1 MSGKAKFLKIP
12 EANVKYTHISSHI
25 VVFSILEFV
34 VKQIFNKIDI
44 DRQLRILLKLS
55 NRVVWQTIPE
65 GKKNRKMDR

>member
-1 MSGKAKFLKIP
+1 MSGKVKFLKIP
-12 EANVKYTHISSHI
+12 EANVKYTHTSSHI
-25 VVFSILEFV
+25 VVFSISEFV

-55 NRVVWQTIPE
+55 NRVWQTIPE